1 MEYYDQS
8 YLDLFKQVNT
18 QKIENSNQSYEQ
30 LRGNDNS
37 FNSQMLKE
45 TPDYTNYNNNYSN
58 FNNQNL
64 NEVRRQEYSQD
75 FNINEFNIETRVN
88 GQSINEVKQEEKGNK
103 LNEVM
108 QKLRDERLNEI
119 KQSQERQSLNENIDF
134 SNSDYISVE
143 MFEKARYNSMMQVA
157 NRINPR

>member
-1 MEYYDQS
+1 MEYYEQS

-18 QKIENSNQSYEQ
+18 QQLETTNYSYEQ

-45 TPDYTNYNNNYSN
+45 TPDYTNYNDNYRNAKTQSI
-58 FNNQNL
+58 

-88 GQSINEVKQEEKGNK
+88 GMSINEVKQEEKENK

-119 KQSQERQSLNENIDF
+119 NQAQERQSLNETIDF
-134 SNSDYISVE
+134 RNSDYISLE
-143 MFEKARYNSMMQVA
+143 MFEKARFNSMMQVA
-157 NRINPR
+157 NIINPR

>member
-18 QKIENSNQSYEQ
+18 QNIETTNYTYEQ

-37 FNSQMLKE
+37 FNGQMLKE
-45 TPDYTNYNNNYSN
+45 TPDYTNYNTNYSN
-58 FNNQNL
+58 YSQQNI

-88 GQSINEVKQEEKGNK
+88 GYNINEVKQESKENK

-119 KQSQERQSLNENIDF
+119 KQTEERQSLNESINF
-134 SNSDYISVE
+134 SNTDYVSLE

>member
-18 QKIENSNQSYEQ
+18 QKSESTNYAYEQ

-37 FNSQMLKE
+37 YNTQMLKE
-45 TPDYTNYNNNYSN
+45 TTDYTNYNDNYSN
-58 FNNQNL
+58 FKTQNI

-75 FNINEFNIETRVN
+75 FNINEFNIEKRVN
-88 GQSINEVKQEEKGNK
+88 GQIINEVKQEERENK

-119 KQSQERQSLNENIDF
+119 KQTQERQRLNENIDF
-134 SNSDYISVE
+134 SNSDYISLE